1 MFQSIRARLLGLVLA
16 TVVPFTALI
25 AYGLWSQW
33 RTDEAEAHERAIG
46 LAREVADQL
55 DDHLDNIESVLTGL
69 VHAVSLNPNN
79 VPDND
84 ALLERVK
91 NEFAS
96 EFPGLISNIVLFA
109 PDGTDMGRAVVG
121 LKREVYHVRDRQ
133 YFEQI
138 LSGQKFSIGDVV
150 YVRDRGQWVVH
161 VARAVEDQHGQLR
174 GVLAVAIVL
183 ENLQNVLKIS
193 TLPPASIVTIVDEKG
208 VVLGR
213 NVDFQDWVGRQVP
226 LTNISRRFAEKES
239 AAVVIWPDQVK
250 RMTGSATTQRV
261 AWLACVGL
269 PTHIAFEAMMRRLS
283 LSALFVSIAGI
294 AAFAIAWM
302 LSGRIVRPLRQLG
315 KDAAVL
321 ASGELSHRTAIA
333 TRDEVGAVATAFN
346 QMASSLEHRQEEAW
360 RATDELRQAK
370 DTLAAVIDASQVA
383 IVCSNPERRIV
394 LWNHAA
400 VRMFGHS
407 AREAIGHL
415 TKIVPPGGVE
425 QSNHLFRRA
434 FGGETVRDVE
444 LKRMR
449 KDGSL
454 VDVRV
459 SAAPMYHRDGT
470 VRGVAWA
477 YQDITE
483 RKKAEEQLR
492 RIAHFDPLTGLPN
505 RLSLEKEL
513 EHRLSACSDRPTAV
527 ALFDLDDFKDVNDML
542 GHSAGDELLVEVGH
556 RLTDVAH
563 RFGWAGP
570 VCRLGGDEF
579 IVLIPDCG
587 DPRII
592 AEVVE
597 AMLKRIGE
605 PVEISGQNL
614 QMASCAGIA
623 IGPADGANVNELI
636 ANADLALYRAKSV
649 GGRTHRLFVP
659 VMRAEAHARR
669 VLTSELRRAFD
680 ENEFELHFQ
689 PQIRL
694 ADNALVGAE
703 ALLRWRHPERGV
715 LAPSAFID
723 ALSDSAVAPSVGRWV
738 LRTSCEQ
745 MAAWRARGLPL
756 ARIGVNLF
764 PVQAHSET
772 LVRDVEEALRG
783 SGLAP
788 EALELEI
795 TENIALNYQDA
806 IEPLKAL
813 HDFGVELAF
822 DDFGTG
828 YASLSYLTRLPLARI
843 KIDRSFIAKV
853 SEDAENAAIVRSLIV
868 MAHNLGLAVIAEGV
882 ESEAQASFLRN
893 ERCEEAQGYLYGK
906 PLSVTEFEHYIRTGP
921 SAAATQHAA
930 HRRANA
936 V

>member
-1 MFQSIRARLLGLVLA
+1 LVLA

-25 AYGLWSQW
+25 AYGFWSQW
-33 RTDEAEAHERAIG
+33 RTDEAEAHERAMS

-55 DDHLDNIESVLTGL
+55 DDHLENIESVLNGL
-69 VHAVSLNPNN
+69 VHAVSVSPNN
-79 VPDND
+79 VADND
-84 ALLERVK
+84 AVLGRVK
-91 NEFAS
+91 NDFEF
-96 EFPGLISNIVLFA
+96 EFPGLIYNIVLYA
-109 PDGTDMGRAVVG
+109 SDGADMGRAVG
-121 LKREVYHVRDRQ
+121 SRMEGHHVRERQ
-133 YFEQI
+133 YFQQI
-138 LSGQKFSIGDVV
+138 IVSGRKFAIGDVV
-150 YVRDRGQWVVH
+150 PAHDSGQWVVH
-161 VARAVEDQHGQLR
+161 VARAVEDQNGQVR

-193 TLPPASIVTIVDEKG
+193 TLPRASIVTIVDERG

-213 NVDFQDWVGRQVP
+213 SADYQSWVGRDLGP
-226 LTNISRRFAEKES
+226 LTNILRRFAEKGS
-239 AAVVIWPDQVK
+239 AAVVEWPDHVD
-250 RMTGSATTQRV
+250 RMTSSAPTEQA
-261 AWLACVGL
+261 AWLASVGL
-269 PTHIAFEAMMRRLS
+269 PTHIAFETMMRKLS
-283 LSALFVSIAGI
+283 LSALFVSIAAI

-321 ASGELSHRTAIA
+321 ASGELSHRTAIM

-346 QMASSLEHRQEEAW
+346 RMASSLEHRQEEAL
-360 RATDELRQAK
+360 RSADESRQAK
-370 DTLAAVIDASQVA
+370 DTLSAVIDASQVA
-383 IVCSNPERRIV
+383 IVCSDPARCIV
-394 LWNHAA
+394 LWNRAA
-400 VRMFGHS
+400 VRMFGHT

-415 TKIVPPGGVE
+415 TKIVPSDGVE
-425 QSNHLFRRA
+425 QSNRLFRRA
-434 FGGETVRDVE
+434 IGGETVRDVE
-444 LKRMR
+444 LKRMH

-477 YQDITE
+477 YQNITE
-483 RKKAEEQLR
+483 RKRAEEQLR
-492 RIAHFDPLTGLPN
+492 RIAHFDPLTELPN

-513 EHRLSACSDRPTAV
+513 GHRLSACSDRPTAV

-563 RFGWAGP
+563 RFGWVGP

-579 IVLIPDCG
+579 IVLMPDCG
-587 DPRII
+587 DPRAIT
-592 AEVVE
+592 EVVE

-605 PVEISGQNL
+605 PVEISGQSL
-614 QMASCAGIA
+614 QMASCSGIA
-623 IGPADGANVNELI
+623 IGPADGTSVKELI

-649 GGRTHRLFVP
+649 GGRTHRLFLP
-659 VMRAEAHARR
+659 VMRAEAQARR

-694 ADNALVGAE
+694 ADNAVVGAE

-723 ALSDSAVAPSVGRWV
+723 ALTDSAIAPSVGRWV
-738 LRTSCEQ
+738 LRASCEQ
-745 MAAWRARGLPL
+745 MSSWRARGLQL

-764 PVQAHSET
+764 PAQAHGGT
-772 LVRDVEEALRG
+772 LVKDVEEALRG
-783 SGLAP
+783 SGLSP
-788 EALELEI
+788 QTLELEI

-806 IEPLKAL
+806 IEPLKSL

-853 SEDAENAAIVRSLIV
+853 GEDAENSAIVRSLIV
-868 MAHNLGLAVIAEGV
+868 MAHNLELAVIAEGV
-882 ESEAQASFLRN
+882 ETEAQASFLRN
-893 ERCEEAQGYLYGK
+893 ERCEEAQGYLYAK
-906 PLSVTEFEHYIRTGP
+906 PLSAAEFEHYVSTRP
-921 SAAATQHAA
+921 FATPTQ
-930 HRRANA
+930 RVANGYA
-936 V
+936 GSPWGRQ

>member
-1 MFQSIRARLLGLVLA
+1 MA

-33 RTDEAEAHERAIG
+33 REDVAEARERAIS

-55 DDHLDNIESVLTGL
+55 DDHLDDIESVLTGV
-69 VHAVSLNPNN
+69 VHAVSVSPNN

-84 ALLERVK
+84 ALLRRVRDDF
-91 NEFAS
+91 ES
-96 EFPGLISNIVLFA
+96 QFPGLISNIVLFS
-109 PDGTDMGRAVVG
+109 PEGDDLGRAVIG
-121 LKREVYHVRDRQ
+121 PRRGEYEVRDRQ
-133 YFEQI
+133 YFQQA
-138 LSGQKFSIGDVV
+138 LSDHKSFAIGEVV
-150 YVRDRGQWVVH
+150 QARGNDQWVVH
-161 VARAVEDQHGQLR
+161 VAHAVEDQNGQVR
-174 GVLAVAIVL
+174 GVLAIGIVL
-183 ENLQNVLKIS
+183 ENLQSVLKIS
-193 TLPPASIVTIVDEKG
+193 RLPRASIVTIVDQKG
-208 VVLGR
+208 IVLAR
-213 NVDFQDWVGRQVP
+213 SADFQNWVGRDLGP
-226 LTNISRRFAEKES
+226 LADLSRSFAEEES
-239 AAVVIWPDQVK
+239 ADVVVWPDQVK
-250 RMTGSATTQRV
+250 RMTGSGTTRRA
-261 AWLACVGL
+261 AWLALVGL

-321 ASGELSHRTAIA
+321 ASGKLSHRTAIA

-346 QMASSLEHRQEEAW
+346 LMASSLEHRQEEAW
-360 RATDELRQAK
+360 RSADELRQAK

-383 IVCSNPERRIV
+383 IVCSDPERRIV

-400 VRMFGHS
+400 VRMFGHT
-407 AREAIGHL
+407 AAEAIGHL
-415 TKIVPPGGVE
+415 TKIVPSDGHE
-425 QSNHLFRRA
+425 QSKRLFGRA
-434 FGGETVRDVE
+434 IGGETVRDVE
-444 LKRMR
+444 VKRMR

-459 SAAPMYHRDGT
+459 SAAPMYHCDGA

-483 RKKAEEQLR
+483 RNKAEEQLR

-513 EHRLSACSDRPTAV
+513 GHRLCACRDRPTAV

-542 GHSAGDELLVEVGH
+542 GHSAGDELLIEVGD
-556 RLTDVAH
+556 RLTEVAH
-563 RFGWAGP
+563 GFGWVGP

-579 IVLIPDCG
+579 IVLMPDCG
-587 DPRII
+587 DPRVI

-597 AMLKRIGE
+597 SMLKRIGE
-605 PVEISGQNL
+605 PVEISGQSL

-659 VMRAEAHARR
+659 VMRAEAQARR
-669 VLTSELRRAFD
+669 VLTSELRRAID

-694 ADNALVGAE
+694 VDNAVVGAE

-723 ALSDSAVAPSVGRWV
+723 ALTDSAVAPSVGRWV

-745 MAAWRARGLPL
+745 MSSWRARGLPL
-756 ARIGVNLF
+756 TRIGVNLF
-764 PVQAHSET
+764 PAQAHNGT

-788 EALELEI
+788 QILELEI

-806 IEPLKAL
+806 IEPLKTL
-813 HDFGVELAF
+813 HDFGVELAV

-843 KIDRSFIAKV
+843 KIDRSFIATV
-853 SEDAENAAIVRSLIV
+853 SEDAENSAIVRSLIV
-868 MAHNLGLAVIAEGV
+868 MAHNLGLEVIAEGV
-882 ESEAQASFLRN
+882 ETEAQANFLRN

-906 PLSVTEFEHYIRTGP
+906 PLSAAEFEHYVATRP
-921 SAAATQHAA
+921 STLLMRHAA
-930 HRRANA
+930 PRQAR
-936 V
+936 VG